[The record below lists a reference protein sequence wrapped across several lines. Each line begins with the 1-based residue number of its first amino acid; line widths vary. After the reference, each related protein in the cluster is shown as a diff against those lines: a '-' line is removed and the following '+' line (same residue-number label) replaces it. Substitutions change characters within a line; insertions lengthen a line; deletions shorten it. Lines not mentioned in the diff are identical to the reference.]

1 MAFTSPFFLFCFLPA
16 ALALVLTA
24 GRWGRTAR
32 QAALVA
38 VSLVFAA
45 WSDGWLVLVLAGA
58 AIGNWRLGLALE
70 RAETARRSRLLTLGV
85 AANLALLAWFK
96 YARFLAG
103 AAGLALPEGLL
114 PERMPLGVS
123 FFTFSAL
130 AYLVDVSR
138 SRAAATASLLDF
150 SAFLTFFP
158 RLAAGPIARQG
169 QTPEIALDRNVLVEG
184 ARRFVIGLG
193 KKTLLATP
201 LAVLADGAFRI
212 SGPDAAT
219 AWLGVLAYGLQL
231 YFDFSGYTDM
241 AIGLGL
247 WLGVRLPENFDHPYA
262 AQSVREF
269 WRRWHMSLSSWFR
282 DYLYIPLGGGRG
294 SAWAVQRNLFVVF
307 LLCGLWHGASWT
319 FVAWGAWHGLFL
331 ALERAG
337 LGAAVERAPRPLR
350 HAYALAAVFGGW
362 VLFRAGS
369 LPQAGEWLAALLDL
383 PGLWRWTTFD
393 YFQMT
398 FLTRQA
404 QVTLLAAAV
413 GSLPLLTGL
422 FGWSVRNGGTARID
436 DAARPDRIAGTAS
449 PVLALTGDAALLVVL
464 LLSALQLA
472 SSAFSPFIY
481 ATF

>member
-16 ALALVLTA
+16 ALGLVLTA
-24 GRWGRTAR
+24 ARLGRTAR
-32 QAALVA
+32 QTAILA

-58 AIGNWRLGLALE
+58 ALGNWRLGLALD
-70 RAETARRSRLLTLGV
+70 RAEAARRGRLLAAGV

-103 AAGLALPEGLL
+103 AVGLALPEAFL
-114 PERMPLGVS
+114 PGRMPLGVS

-130 AYLVDVSR
+130 AYLFDVSR
-138 SRAAATASLLDF
+138 RRTAAAPSLLDF
-150 SAFLTFFP
+150 SAFLAFFP
-158 RLAAGPIARQG
+158 RLAAGPIARFG
-169 QTPEIALDRNVLVEG
+169 QTPEAGLDREVLVEG

-201 LAVLADGAFRI
+201 LAVLADGAFRV

-219 AWLGVLAYGLQL
+219 AWLGALCYGLQL

-247 WLGVRLPENFDHPYA
+247 WLGFRLPENFDYPYA

-294 SAWAVQRNLFVVF
+294 SAWVVYRNLFVVF
-307 LLCGLWHGASWT
+307 LLCGLWHGANWT

-337 LGAAVERAPRPLR
+337 LGAAVERLPRPLR

-362 VLFRAGS
+362 VLFRAES
-369 LPQAGEWLAALLDL
+369 LPQAGEWLTAMLDL
-383 PGLWRWTTFD
+383 PSLWRWTTFD

-404 QVTLLAAAV
+404 VVTLLAA
-413 GSLPLLTGL
+413 GLGCLPLVGRPA
-422 FGWSVRNGGTARID
+422 FDWSG
-436 DAARPDRIAGTAS
+436 RPQDAS
-449 PVLALTGDAALLVVL
+449 PALRLTGDAVLLLVL
-464 LLSALQLA
+464 LLSAMQLA